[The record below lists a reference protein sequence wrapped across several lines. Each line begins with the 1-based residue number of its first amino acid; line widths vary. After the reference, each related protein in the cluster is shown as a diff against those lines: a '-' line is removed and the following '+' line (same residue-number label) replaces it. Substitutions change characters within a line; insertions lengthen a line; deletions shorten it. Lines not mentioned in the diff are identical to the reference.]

1 VQISDGAEQIP
12 SLGDLNHQ
20 LDMETRL
27 RGRVW
32 RKVMPTGF
40 EPATETLHITVETP
54 QPSGIDKDS
63 IVFLFEQGEPTK
75 PDPTKGPQYLGEFRV
90 TEAAGQ
96 TAMLVSV
103 QLLDDFEKQRIARSR
118 GPWALYET
126 MPVDRFDI
134 FKGLSEEQLRKW
146 LPEKSIQE
154 YLRHGTTANRDDDE
168 FRRAGDLYQRRL
180 RDYASE
186 FDALARQRIVMLADM
201 AAVTKDNERLKSSFA
216 SAKETEAF
224 RQEELR
230 KLGIDR
236 AGVVKERE
244 IMERHLAM
252 VQQQL
257 ANAKQLLAQALAE
270 NRRLAD
276 RLAGRQSPPA
286 GPGASGAPA
295 RGPLALSNVN

>member
-1 VQISDGAEQIP
+1 VTPA
-12 SLGDLNHQ
+12 
-20 LDMETRL
+20 
-27 RGRVW
+27 
-32 RKVMPTGF
+32 GF
-40 EPATETLHITVETP
+40 DPKTETLKIAVETP

-63 IVFLFEQGEPTK
+63 IVFLFEQGEPTN

-90 TEAAGQ
+90 TESAGQ
-96 TAMLVSV
+96 QATLVSV
-103 QLLDDFEKQRIARSR
+103 QLLDDFEKQRLARSH

-134 FKGLSEEQLRKW
+134 FTGLSDEQLRKW

-154 YLRHGTTANRDDDE
+154 YLRHGKAATRDDDE
-168 FRRAGDLYQRRL
+168 FRRLGDSYQRRL

-201 AAVTKDNERLKSSFA
+201 AAVTKDNERLKSSLA
-216 SAKETEAF
+216 SAKEIEAF

-236 AGVVKERE
+236 AGIVKERKV
-244 IMERHLAM
+244 MEQHLAT

-276 RLAGRQSPPA
+276 QLSGRQSAPA